1 MPENATAI
9 NRMVCVA
16 ARMLSAVMLAGAA
29 LPAAAAADNH
39 ATSQQEAAKVDD
51 DSNTPYVR
59 PDVRAFLDR
68 LEANPRPALTRE
80 MLAMIRKIPPEMM
93 KSTDDLPVGEL
104 GEIRDVTM
112 PGPGGEMQLR
122 LFDPRPESERGPGP
136 VVVFYHGGAF
146 VVGSIET
153 HAGLSAEIA
162 RELDLPVVSVEYRLA
177 PEHPWPAAP
186 DDAEA
191 AARWIAENGSA
202 FGREFTSL
210 VISGDSAGGNLT
222 LVTSLALRDRP
233 AALPVVMQMP
243 IYPAS
248 DRTKTYP
255 SGEKFKEGYG
265 LGGGSVPEEDLYKAD
280 PASWRASPLLADLAG
295 LPPTVL
301 VTASLDP
308 LRDQGRAFAAKLV
321 ESGVETAYYEAHGN
335 IHGFAGYRQA
345 IPSARDD
352 VAHFLALAATMLARI
367 GATESD

>member
-1 MPENATAI
+1 MGIDRFGSKVARAFAI
-9 NRMVCVA
+9 A
-16 ARMLSAVMLAGAA
+16 ALAGAA
-29 LPAAAAADNH
+29 APAAADHHVA
-39 ATSQQEAAKVDD
+39 SPQEAAEMDD
-51 DSNTPYVR
+51 VATTPFVR

-68 LEANPRPALTRE
+68 LKASPRPALTRE
-80 MLAMIRKIPPEMM
+80 LLAMIRKLPPGMM

-122 LFDPRPESERGPGP
+122 LYDPRREGERGPGP

-153 HAGLSAEIA
+153 HAGLSAEMA
-162 RELDLPVVSVEYRLA
+162 RALDLPVVSVEYRLA

-202 FGREFTSL
+202 FGRSFTSL
-210 VISGDSAGGNLT
+210 VLSGDSAGGNLT
-222 LVTSLALRDRP
+222 LVTSLALRERP
-233 AALPVVMQMP
+233 AVLGVVMQLP
-243 IYPAS
+243 IYPAA
-248 DRTKTYP
+248 DRTKTYA
-255 SGEKFKEGYG
+255 SGEMFREGYG
-265 LGGGSVPEEDLYKAD
+265 LGGGSLPQEDLYQAD
-280 PASWRASPLLADLAG
+280 PQSWRASPLVADLRG

-335 IHGFAGYRQA
+335 IHGFAGYRKA
-345 IPSARDD
+345 IPSAQDD
-352 VAHFLALAATMLARI
+352 TAHFMALAATMLEELGAR
-367 GATESD
+367 ESN